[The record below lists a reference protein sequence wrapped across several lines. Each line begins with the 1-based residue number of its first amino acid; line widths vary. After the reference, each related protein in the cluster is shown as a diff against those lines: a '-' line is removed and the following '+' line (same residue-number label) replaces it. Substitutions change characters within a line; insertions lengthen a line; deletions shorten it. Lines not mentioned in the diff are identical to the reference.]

1 MLPWKE
7 RKKRIL
13 MDESSQLISD
23 NFENIRWQTTR
34 AEPVN
39 RNWQVQ
45 PPTAR
50 RYPRIPVRER
60 LPKIK
65 HMQ

>member
-34 AEPVN
+34 AEPLGKPELAGATSHSS
-39 RNWQVQ
+39 QIS
-45 PPTAR
+45 TYTCAGTSA
-50 RYPRIPVRER
+50 
-60 LPKIK
+60 
-65 HMQ
+65 